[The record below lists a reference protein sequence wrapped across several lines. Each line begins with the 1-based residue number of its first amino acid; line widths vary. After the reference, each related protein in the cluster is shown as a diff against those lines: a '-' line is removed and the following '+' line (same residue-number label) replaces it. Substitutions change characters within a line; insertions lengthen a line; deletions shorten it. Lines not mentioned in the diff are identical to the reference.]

1 MRIGTVKAIWR
12 YPVKSM
18 AGELIACGVFDELGL
33 AGDRGWAFRDEEAGE
48 IRGAKRLPQLMQCQA
63 RYVEEP
69 RDGFIPAAEMSL
81 PSGERI
87 LTSDS
92 SAANRIS
99 ELLGRTLT
107 LWPRQPKSRLDHYRR
122 GPQLNIEE
130 EFRFMF
136 ARVEGES
143 QPDLSN
149 VPAPLLQE
157 LLEYTS
163 PPGTYFDAFPLTIL
177 TTAMM
182 EELGRRNRTAHFDV
196 ARFRPNLVIDTGDVT
211 GFAEFDWC
219 GRTAR
224 IGTAMIDIVIPSV
237 RCAMTTHATRDLPK
251 DTSVLRTI
259 VRESGQNCGVYC
271 NIAAAGEIAVGD
283 AVELI

>member
-1 MRIGTVKAIWR
+1 MRVGTVKAIWR

-18 AGELIACGVFDELGL
+18 AGELIARGVFDELGL
-33 AGDRGWAFRDEEAGE
+33 AGDRGWALRDEEASE

-69 RDGFIPAAEMSL
+69 RAGFIPAAEMTL

-87 LTSDS
+87 STSDP
-92 SAANRIS
+92 SAARRIS
-99 ELLGRTLT
+99 EFLGRTLT
-107 LWPRQPKSRLDHYRR
+107 LWPRQPKSHLDHYRR
-122 GPQLNIEE
+122 GPQVKIEE
-130 EFRFMF
+130 EFQFVFGRI
-136 ARVEGES
+136 EGEP

-149 VPAPLLQE
+149 APAALLQE

-163 PPGTYFDAFPLTIL
+163 PLGTYFDAFPLTIL

-182 EELGRRNRTAHFDV
+182 EELGRRNPTACFEA
-196 ARFRPNLVIDTGDVT
+196 ARFRPNLVVDTGDVT

-224 IGTAMIDIVIPSV
+224 IGTAAIDIVIPSV
-237 RCAMTTHATRDLPK
+237 RCSMTTHATGDLPK

-271 NIAAAGEIAVGD
+271 NVAAAGAIAVGD

>member
-12 YPVKSM
+12 YPIKSM
-18 AGELIACGVFDELGL
+18 AGELIARGVFDELGL

-48 IRGAKRLPQLMQCQA
+48 IRGAKRLPRLMQCQA

-69 RDGFIPAAEMSL
+69 RAGFIPAAEMSL

-87 LTSDS
+87 LTSDP
-92 SAANRIS
+92 SAADRIS
-99 ELLGRTLT
+99 GFLGRTLT

-122 GPQLNIEE
+122 GAQVKIEE
-130 EFRFMF
+130 ELRFVF
-136 ARVEGES
+136 ARVDGES

-149 VPAPLLQE
+149 IPAPLLQE

-182 EELGRRNRTAHFDV
+182 EELGRRNRTARFEAV
-196 ARFRPNLVIDTGDVT
+196 RFRPNLVVDTGDLT

-224 IGTAMIDIVIPSV
+224 IGTAAIDIVIPSV
-237 RCAMTTHATRDLPK
+237 RCAMSTHATGELPK

-271 NIAAAGEIAVGD
+271 NVAAAGEIAVGD